1 MRISDLSRRSGV
13 PVPTIKFYL
22 REQLLMPGTPT
33 ARNQA
38 VYDERHLQRVRLIRT
53 LAGIGELELSSVRE
67 LLATVDDG
75 RVSLAEVAATV
86 NRALSPREGKA
97 TAALPSGEHADE
109 AGRYVEGLCWD
120 HTCGSPGPQ
129 LLAEV
134 LTALRELGCDAELTV
149 FDALAAMA
157 EQLAVAE
164 LDLLAGH
171 NPAIDRGSAVA
182 HTVLVNVAF
191 TVLHRMAHQHH
202 AMRRLSAAGDLPAGR
217 DN

>member
-97 TAALPSGEHADE
+97 TAPPPSGEHADE
-109 AGRYVEGLCWD
+109 AGRYVEGLSWD
-120 HTCGSPGPQ
+120 HTRGSPGPQ

-134 LTALRELGCDAELTV
+134 LTALRELGCEAELTI

-171 NPAIDRGSAVA
+171 SPAIDRGSAVA

-191 TVLHRMAHQHH
+191 TVLHRMAHLHH
-202 AMRRLSAAGDLPAGR
+202 AMRRLAATGDLPAGL